1 MKLPEVAV
9 KRPVAIAMLFVAILL
24 FGIVSLVK
32 LPLDIMPE
40 MELPT
45 LTVITVYPGAS
56 ADEVEEQVS
65 KELEK
70 ILSGTE
76 HLKEITSQSK
86 ENVSFV
92 QLQFDWGTDITS
104 AANNARDLIELVK
117 NKLPRDARTPIIFKV
132 NSAMMPVLVY
142 GVTANE
148 SYNGLNKMVNDEIA
162 TKLRKVPGVGSVLV
176 IGAPEREIKVDVNPV
191 KLQAYNLSMNQI
203 ATILKAQNISIPG
216 GSIKVG
222 SNDFSVRIPGD
233 ILNVNELEDLPLISF
248 NGRVIKLSDVAVVT
262 DEYKEKDEF
271 TRTDNGLGL
280 TLMIQKQS
288 GENTLNVVKAVREKV
303 VELRK
308 DLPADVRMDEVMKSD
323 ELITESIKNLSQSLW
338 YALIFVVLVVI
349 AFLRSWKQS
358 IIVFITIPFSLIVAF
373 IVMFA
378 SGWTI
383 NIFSLM
389 SLIVASGMVVDNAIV
404 VLENITRHI
413 EKGSR
418 PKQAAIFGSSEM
430 GMAISASTLTTIVVF
445 LPMIFMGGIVG
456 LMFKQLAI
464 LTSVTLVASLFTA
477 LTLTPMASSKLLK
490 GLTRGEHK
498 RNGKFYRLSERLFE
512 RMENGY
518 RRILK
523 WVVYHKTVTLITVAV
538 IMAVSFWAGKNLG
551 TDYIPEFDA
560 GDVVAVVE
568 TEVGTSAAKT
578 DSVAQLVMA
587 IFRDEIPEMIP
598 GSLSAISGQTE
609 EGLLSSVGFS
619 EGKNITT
626 VMCHLTK
633 PDERDA
639 SARQIADRLRA
650 RIAAIPE
657 VENFRLLGG
666 SILSAAVTG
675 NKKPI
680 EVELSG
686 NSFESLNRTAE
697 ELTAKMRASSYF
709 ADVINNVDRG
719 KLEVQIRIDKRK
731 ASAMGLNSAMI
742 GLQVRQSIYGTEAGE
757 FKENGDEYDITLRY
771 APEYRNDIARLRNI
785 QLKNLLNQTV
795 PLMAVADIQM
805 GTSPLQ
811 INRKGQQ
818 RVVKVMA
825 ELSDISLGEAQKET
839 RRILDQMEIPSD
851 VDVEIAGQTTEQGE
865 SFGDLYL
872 IMALGILLVYMVMA
886 AQFESFRDP
895 FIIMFAVPVTFVGV
909 IWAFKVTGL
918 TLSITTFI
926 GMIMLM
932 GIVVNNGIVL
942 VDYTNLLR
950 KRGYSLYEA
959 IQEAGRS
966 RMRPVLMTTLTT
978 ILGMLPMAT
987 SAGMGREAYSPLGI
1001 TMIGGLLVSTLI
1013 TLLLVPT
1020 IYAIFHD
1027 RERRDEEDKQKAL
1040 QLH

>member
-1 MKLPEVAV
+1 MKLPQVAV
-9 KRPVAIAMLFVAILL
+9 KRPVFTAMLFVAILL
-24 FGIVSLVK
+24 FGLVSLVK

-65 KELEK
+65 KKLEK

-92 QLQFDWGTDITS
+92 QLQFEWGTDITS

-117 NKLPRDARTPIIFKV
+117 NKLPRDAHNPIIFKV
-132 NSAMMPVLVY
+132 NSSLMPVLVY

-148 SYNGLNKMVNDEIA
+148 SYNGLYKIVDDEVA
-162 TKLRKVPGVGSVLV
+162 SKLRKVPGVGSVIT
-176 IGAPEREIKVDVNPV
+176 IGAPEREVKVDIDPV
-191 KLQAYNLSMNQI
+191 KLHAYNLSLNQI

-216 GSIKVG
+216 GNIKVG
-222 SNDFSVRIPGD
+222 DNDYSVRIPGD
-233 ILNVNELEDLPLISF
+233 ISDVEELKDLALISF
-248 NGRVIKLSDVAVVT
+248 NGKVIRLSDVADIR
-262 DEYKEKDEF
+262 DEYKEKDDVG
-271 TRTDNGLGL
+271 RTTNGKGV

-288 GENTLNVVKAVREKV
+288 GENTLAVVEKV
-303 VELRK
+303 RAKIKEIEPN
-308 DLPADVRMDEVMKSD
+308 LPADVKISEVMKSD
-323 ELITESIKNLSQSLW
+323 ELITESINNLSESLW
-338 YALIFVVLVVI
+338 YALFFIVLVVM
-349 AFLRSWKQS
+349 AFLRNWKQS
-358 IIVFITIPFSLIVAF
+358 VIVFITIPFSLIVAF

-389 SLIVASGMVVDNAIV
+389 SLVVASGMVVDNAIV
-404 VLENITRHI
+404 VLENITQHI
-413 EKGSR
+413 EKGAK

-456 LMFKQLAI
+456 IMFKQLAI
-464 LTSVTLVASLFTA
+464 LTSVTLLASLFTA
-477 LTLTPMASSKLLK
+477 LTLTPMASSQLLK
-490 GLTRGEHK
+490 GMKKGEERKH
-498 RNGKFYRLSERLFE
+498 GKLYEWSERNFQRLE
-512 RMENGY
+512 DAY
-518 RRILK
+518 KKALA
-523 WVVYHKTVTLITVAV
+523 WVVHHKTVTVIVALIVLAFSLWV
-538 IMAVSFWAGKNLG
+538 GKGLG

-560 GDVVAVVE
+560 GDVVAVIE
-568 TEVGTSAAKT
+568 TEVGTSTTKT
-578 DSVAQLVMA
+578 DSVAQVVMQ
-587 IFRDEIPEMIP
+587 IFKEEIPEMIP
-598 GSLSAISGQTE
+598 NSLASVSGQTE

-619 EGKNITT
+619 EGKNIAT

-633 PDERDA
+633 PNERES
-639 SARQIADRLRA
+639 SAKKIADRIRP

-680 EVELSG
+680 EVEISG
-686 NSFESLNRTAE
+686 NNFSSLNAVAEAITAR
-697 ELTAKMRASSYF
+697 MRESSYF
-709 ADVINNVDRG
+709 SDVINNVDKG
-719 KLEVQIRIDKRK
+719 KLEVQIKVDKQK
-731 ASAMGLNSAMI
+731 ASAMALNSAMI

-757 FKENGDEYDITLRY
+757 FKEGGDEYDITLRY
-771 APEYRNDIARLRNI
+771 SPKFRNDINQIRNI
-785 QLKNLLNQTV
+785 QLKNLLNQTI
-795 PLMAVADIQM
+795 PLYAVADVEM

-825 ELSDISLGEAQKET
+825 ELNDVSLGEAQKET
-839 RRILDQMEIPSD
+839 KQIIAGLDIPSD
-851 VDVEIAGQTTEQGE
+851 VTVEIAGQTSDQGE

-872 IMALGILLVYMVMA
+872 ILALGVLLVYMVMA
-886 AQFESFRDP
+886 SQFESFRDP
-895 FIIMFAVPVTFVGV
+895 FIIMFAVPVTFIGV

-918 TLSITTFI
+918 TLSITTFV
-926 GMIMLM
+926 GVIMLM

-950 KRGYSLYEA
+950 KRGYKLYDA
-959 IQEAGRS
+959 IAEAGRS
-966 RMRPVLMTTLTT
+966 RLRPVLMTTFTT
-978 ILGMLPMAT
+978 LLGMVPMAT
-987 SAGMGREAYSPLGI
+987 STGMGREAYSPLGI

-1027 RERRDEEDKQKAL
+1027 HERKHESDTNKSVL
-1040 QLH
+1040 FN